1 MSMKVKTAWYYKTWW
16 KVMASPLTFYHEI
29 KPQKWDEEPLS
40 FILGSS
46 WLAGLFVTIGIF
58 FTQYLTIGVGLL
70 QLVHGIEILYVMPAL
85 LVLALAFFLMTLLIA
100 GGIVVGFFLALFT
113 VLGLVLYGTARLM
126 HGHGKL
132 TDTLKAVFYSSA
144 ALQALGILVFIAI
157 LVKFH
162 WLDFSLFMMGE
173 NVIYILSAIYLW
185 GLMSIGCRRFHG
197 TGRMLSIA
205 IAAVP
210 FIAALLVNWYLSS
223 KFLPAFAPWLS

>member
-1 MSMKVKTAWYYKTWW
+1 MSLRDKIRWYYLTWW
-16 KVMASPLTFYHEI
+16 KVMTAPLTFYHEI

-58 FTQYLTIGVGLL
+58 CSQYLTIGVGLL
-70 QLVHGIEILYVMPAL
+70 QLVKGIEILYVTPAL

-113 VLGLVLYGTARLM
+113 GLGLVLYGTARLAK
-126 HGHGKL
+126 GHGKL
-132 TDTLKAVFYSSA
+132 TDALKAVFYSSA
-144 ALQALGILVFIAI
+144 VLQTLAILVFIGI

-162 WLDFSLFMMGE
+162 WLDFSFFLMGE
-173 NVIYILSAIYLW
+173 NVIYVLSAIYLW

-197 TGRMLSIA
+197 TGRLISIL

-210 FIAALLVNWYLSS
+210 FIAALLVNYYLSS